1 LKVAIVKILIAD
13 DDAVSRRLLA
23 GTLAQF
29 GHEVVAVEDGDQAAA
44 ALLAPDAPQLAII
57 DWVMPGLDGL
67 EVCRRL
73 RQRPTPYTY
82 IILLTSRD
90 RRSDMLQALDAG
102 ADDFLSKPCD
112 PLELRVR
119 LRSGERVIAL
129 QAGLIETQEA
139 LRFEATHD
147 RLTGIWSR
155 GTILDHLERE
165 LSRAR
170 REKGSMAVLLADL
183 DHFKRV
189 NDLHGHVVGDIVLRE
204 TGRRMRSGLRAY
216 DGIGRY
222 GGEEFLLVL
231 DHTDIAGAKPVA
243 ERIRCSLGCEPMH
256 AESVTV
262 TVTTSIGVTDTAT
275 AGYSSDA
282 LIQAADRA
290 LYQAKALGRDRVQ
303 G

>member
-1 LKVAIVKILIAD
+1 VKILIAD
-13 DDAVSRRLLA
+13 DDPVSRRLLS

-29 GHEVVAVEDGDQAAA
+29 GHEVVAVEDGHGAAA
-44 ALLAPDAPQLAII
+44 TLLEQDGPRLAIL
-57 DWVMPGLDGL
+57 DWEMPGLDGL
-67 EVCRRL
+67 QVCRRI
-73 RQRPTPYTY
+73 RQRSTPYTY

-90 RRSDMLQALDAG
+90 RRSDMLEALDAG

-119 LRSGERVIAL
+119 LRSGERVITL
-129 QAGLIETQEA
+129 QEGLIQTQEA

-147 RLTGIWSR
+147 RLTGVWSR
-155 GTILDHLERE
+155 GTVLDQLDRE

-170 REKGSMAVLLADL
+170 REKMSLAVLLADL
-183 DHFKRV
+183 DHFKRI
-189 NDLHGHVVGDIVLRE
+189 NDLHGHLVGDNVLRE
-204 TGRRMRSGLRAY
+204 TGIRMRSGLRAY

-231 DHTDIAGAKPVA
+231 PNADIGHAKQVA
-243 ERIRCSLGCEPMH
+243 ERIRSAVGCAPID
-256 AESVTV
+256 AGSVSV
-262 TVTTSIGVTDTAT
+262 PVSTSIGAAAT
-275 AGYSSDA
+275 AAVGYSSDA

-290 LYQAKALGRDRVQ
+290 LYQAKALGRDRVE